1 VDLRLRPA
9 TNADSQFCFAVHE
22 AAMGPVVEA
31 VFGAWDHDLQRV
43 FHKRWFD
50 PNRVQIIEV
59 GEMPIGILDLHYL
72 RDHVYLARIE
82 VLPEWQG
89 RGIGSSVVAD
99 VVASA
104 ASVRLHVFAVNVR
117 ARVLYERLGFAV
129 TDEHDGRIEMVFPAP
144 SRRRYPRETKKSS
157 S

>member
-1 VDLRLRPA
+1 VLVDLRLRRA
-9 TNADSQFCFAVHE
+9 TNADSQFCFALHE
-22 AAMGPVVEA
+22 AAMGPVVAA
-31 VFGAWDHDLQRV
+31 VFGAWDHDVQRV
-43 FHKRWFD
+43 FHEQWFD
-50 PNRVQIIEV
+50 PDRVQILEV
-59 GEMPIGILDLHYL
+59 GEMPVGILDVHDL

-117 ARVLYERLGFAV
+117 ARALLRTARF
-129 TDEHDGRIEMVFPAP
+129 
-144 SRRRYPRETKKSS
+144 RRNRRA
-157 S
+157 